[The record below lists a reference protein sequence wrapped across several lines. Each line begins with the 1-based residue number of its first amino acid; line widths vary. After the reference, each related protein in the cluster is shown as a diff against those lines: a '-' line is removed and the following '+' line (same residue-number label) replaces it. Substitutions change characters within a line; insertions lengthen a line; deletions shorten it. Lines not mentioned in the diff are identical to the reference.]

1 MQQGLE
7 AATPGCGPDHLHV
20 PRRRVHLSPH
30 AADQETGDKVTDT
43 LTFLASI
50 ANQ

>member
-20 PRRRVHLSPH
+20 PRRWLYISPH
-30 AADQETGDKVTDT
+30 ATDQETGDKVIDT
-43 LTFLASI
+43 FTAMTYI
-50 ANQ
+50 EKQ